1 MSWLQDPSERPA
13 GGGTNNNSLLRDFLN
28 STVFVE
34 SDFDTG
40 AFAVDEADGHQW
52 VVAYPSFALLTQLR
66 GWSET
71 ANHAQLTGRQL
82 RGKVPPDIGVMYRP
96 NIDDEITIQWPKAA
110 PVSRIAVQQ

>member
-1 MSWLQDPSERPA
+1 MSWLQDPSERA
-13 GGGTNNNSLLRDFLN
+13 GGGNNNSLLRTFLT
-28 STVFVE
+28 STVYVE

-40 AFAVDEADGHQW
+40 AFAVDESDGYRW
-52 VVAYPSFALLTQLR
+52 ITAYPSFELLQELR

-82 RGKVPPDIGVMYRP
+82 RGKVPADIGLLFRP
-96 NIDDEITIQWPKAA
+96 NIDDEITIQWPKAS